1 VIIAP
6 EWVTAAIDADKK
18 LGIELGDRGKA
29 IAGLDVADGGVD
41 HNALAVL
48 KGIKLLV
55 LDEWGERDTGRTT
68 RRAIGGITPYAPCDL
83 QYDAIGVGSGVK
95 SETNRLKDD
104 SLLPAGIRLVPWM
117 AGATPLDPYKHV
129 IPGDVRSPLNRDF
142 YANLK
147 AQAWWELRRRFEI
160 TYRAVT
166 EQDYTWDEDD
176 LIVLPSTLPLIR
188 KLQKELS
195 QPVVGYD
202 GKLRLLV
209 DKTPDGTMSPNLAD
223 ALVMANW
230 PNRLRSVAAV
240 SSVSPI
246 ILSPD

>member
-1 VIIAP
+1 
-6 EWVTAAIDADKK
+6 
-18 LGIELGDRGKA
+18 
-29 IAGLDVADGGVD
+29 
-41 HNALAVL
+41 
-48 KGIKLLV
+48 
-55 LDEWGERDTGRTT
+55 
-68 RRAIGGITPYAPCDL
+68 L